1 MARLPRNEIQI
12 FIPKDENSSRG
23 KIFNFEAFSSKMLKL
38 NNSLSPKKLALYLAV
53 PSAAL
58 VIYLLWK
65 GKKENEG

>member
-38 NNSLSPKKLALYLAV
+38 NNSNLRLESWMTSKVTFGFPKKEKPPLAKSNA
-53 PSAAL
+53 P
-58 VIYLLWK
+58 
-65 GKKENEG
+65 